1 MILHYLD
8 DKELNPL
15 IKVGSWNKNY
25 GTNFTRNFTEAYSE
39 LVDSLGNKTLIIT
52 TILVGVSA
60 SDILFLKHASS
71 IFRQSSNPLYVV
83 YP

>member
-8 DKELNPL
+8 DIELNPL

-52 TILVGVSA
+52 TILVGVFS
-60 SDILFLKHASS
+60 LYCP
-71 IFRQSSNPLYVV
+71 NEPLTTLLGTAESCKV
-83 YP
+83 